1 LAQELAAWCSIIEA
15 GGAVQE
21 NLVEI
26 AIFGAGGFAREVEWL
41 IAEKNVHSPTA
52 TVCFVGRGDEV
63 GSEIHGIAVVTAAEA
78 YKRFRNAYVI
88 CTSGSG
94 AIREAMAQ
102 EAASAGFTNYA
113 TLIDPGVRFH
123 HDHIAIGAGTVIC
136 AGTILTTDIR
146 LGNHVQI
153 NLDCTVGHDTEME
166 DYVTLA
172 PGVHISGR
180 VKICRGAYIG
190 TGASVIPGVTI
201 GAKATIGAGA
211 VVVRDVPA
219 GETHVG
225 IPAKAINRDKAARN
239 SGS

>member
-1 LAQELAAWCSIIEA
+1 MTIIEIGGVVA
-15 GGAVQE
+15 GDP
-21 NLVEI
+21 VEI
-26 AIFGAGGFAREVEWL
+26 VIFGAGGFAREVAWL
-41 IAEKNVHSPTA
+41 IAEKNAHSPTA
-52 TVCFVGRGDEV
+52 IDCFVGRGDEIGREV
-63 GSEIHGIAVVTAAEA
+63 HGIPVLTAPEA
-78 YKRFRNAYVI
+78 YKRFPKAQVI
-88 CTSGSG
+88 CTSGDG
-94 AIREAMAQ
+94 AIREAMTR
-102 EAASAGFTNYA
+102 EAAAAGFTNYA

-123 HDHIAIGAGTVIC
+123 HDHFVIGTGTVIC

-180 VKICRGAYIG
+180 VRICKGAYIG

-201 GAKATIGAGA
+201 GARATIGAGA

-225 IPAKAINRDKAARN
+225 IPAKAINRDKSAVKP
-239 SGS
+239 GS

>member
-1 LAQELAAWCSIIEA
+1 
-15 GGAVQE
+15 
-21 NLVEI
+21 
-26 AIFGAGGFAREVEWL
+26 
-41 IAEKNVHSPTA
+41 
-52 TVCFVGRGDEV
+52 
-63 GSEIHGIAVVTAAEA
+63 
-78 YKRFRNAYVI
+78 
-88 CTSGSG
+88 
-94 AIREAMAQ
+94 MAQ
-102 EAASAGFTNYA
+102 EAATAGFMNYA

-123 HDHIAIGAGTVIC
+123 HNHIAIGTGTVIC

-225 IPAKAINRDKAARN
+225 IPAKVINRDKAARN

>member
-1 LAQELAAWCSIIEA
+1 MAED
-15 GGAVQE
+15 
-21 NLVEI
+21 LVEI
-26 AIFGAGGFAREVEWL
+26 VIFGAGGFAREVAWL
-41 IAEKNVHSPTA
+41 IAEKNKHSPTA
-52 TVCFVGRGDEV
+52 VACFVGTGEEV
-63 GSEIHGIAVVTAAEA
+63 GREVHGRPVLTAPEAHRRFPNAAAIA
-78 YKRFRNAYVI
+78 
-88 CTSGSG
+88 TSGAG
-94 AIREAMAQ
+94 AIREAMTL
-102 EAASAGFTNYA
+102 EAVAAGFTNYA

-123 HDHIAIGAGTVIC
+123 HNHVAIGVGTVLC

-180 VKICRGAYIG
+180 VRICRGAYIG

-201 GAKATIGAGA
+201 WAGATIGAGA

-225 IPAKAINRDKAARN
+225 IPAKAIDRNKAARN
-239 SGS
+239 SES

>member
-1 LAQELAAWCSIIEA
+1 MGSIIEA
-15 GGAVQE
+15 GGDVPG
-21 NLVEI
+21 NPVEI
-26 AIFGAGGFAREVEWL
+26 VIFGAGGFAREVAWL
-41 IAEKNVHSPTA
+41 IAEINMCSPTA
-52 TVCFVGRGDEV
+52 AVCFVGRGDEV
-63 GSEIHGIAVVTAAEA
+63 GREVHGLAVLTAPEA
-78 YKRFRNAYVI
+78 YRRFPNAQVI

-102 EAASAGFTNYA
+102 EAAAAGFRNYA
-113 TLIDPGVRFH
+113 TLIDPGARYD
-123 HDHIAIGAGTVIC
+123 HDRVTIGTGTVIC

-180 VKICRGAYIG
+180 VRICRGAYIG

-201 GAKATIGAGA
+201 GAGATLGAGA
-211 VVVRDVPA
+211 VAVRDLPA

-225 IPAKAINRDKAARN
+225 IPAKALNRDKTAR
-239 SGS
+239 